1 MLRGATQG
9 SEERLVRPVRESP
22 LSARLSAPVIR
33 VEILLSSVQRS
44 GDVLAEQGPLAEGAR
59 VDAEVSRSASVLGA
73 RVSPYLPLARA
84 LLFWRLPGPHVVLA
98 TSEGRMTYMT
108 PTSLTKLLVTAEST
122 LRADSSAPVNYLWDA
137 VEALFL
143 ATQLDAAERA
153 WTAGSSAGEGA
164 TWATSAIKRQM
175 ERQP

>member
-1 MLRGATQG
+1 M
-9 SEERLVRPVRESP
+9 
-22 LSARLSAPVIR
+22 
-33 VEILLSSVQRS
+33 
-44 GDVLAEQGPLAEGAR
+44 D
-59 VDAEVSRSASVLGA
+59 
-73 RVSPYLPLARA
+73 YLP
-84 LLFWRLPGPHVVLA
+84 
-98 TSEGRMTYMT
+98 
-108 PTSLTKLLVTAEST
+108 KLLVTAEST